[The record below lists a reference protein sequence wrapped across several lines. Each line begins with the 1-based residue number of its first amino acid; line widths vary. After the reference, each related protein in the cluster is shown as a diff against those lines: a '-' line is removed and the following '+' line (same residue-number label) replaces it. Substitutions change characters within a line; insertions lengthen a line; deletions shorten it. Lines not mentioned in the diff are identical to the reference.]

1 MTDSGI
7 KRDNKDEL
15 EDIIFESVES
25 KVAFIEAVLFVS
37 KEPII
42 PERFMDIFNFKK
54 INDFEELINII
65 EKKYENSDRGLSLK
79 ISGGG
84 LSLATKPEF
93 HELLKKFF
101 TIKASSRLSLASLET
116 LSIISYRQPVTLA
129 DISDMR
135 KVNSVGPIKNLL
147 TKKLIKIS
155 GRKKV
160 PGNPILYSTTK
171 EFLLYFGLNDI
182 SELPSLE
189 ELTELFEDKEQPS
202 LFK

>member
-1 MTDSGI
+1 MKEEI
-7 KRDNKDEL
+7 KAFN
-15 EDIIFESVES
+15 FESDES
-25 KVAFIEAVLFVS
+25 KAAFLEAALFVS
-37 KEPII
+37 KDPVI
-42 PERFMDIFNFKK
+42 PERFMDIFGIASIEQFDKLVK
-54 INDFEELINII
+54 II
-65 EKKYENSDRGLSLK
+65 EKKYQDPNRGLVLK

-84 LSLATKPEF
+84 LSLVTKPEL
-93 HELLKKFF
+93 HEFLKEFF
-101 TIKASSRLSLASLET
+101 TIKAASRLSLPSLET
-116 LSIISYRQPVTLA
+116 LSIIAYRQPVTIA

-135 KVNSVGPIKNLL
+135 KVNSVGPVKNLL
-147 TKKLIKIS
+147 AKKLIKIS

-160 PGNPILYSTTK
+160 PGNPMLYSTTK

>member
-1 MTDSGI
+1 MD
-7 KRDNKDEL
+7 KDIDLTQIDLNSIE
-15 EDIIFESVES
+15 
-25 KVAFIEAVLFVS
+25 KKTAFVEAVLFVS
-37 KEPII
+37 KEPVI
-42 PERFMDIFNFKK
+42 PERFMDIFNLKK
-54 INDFEELINII
+54 IEEFEEIVKII
-65 EKKYENSDRGLSLK
+65 EKKYEDDDRGLSLK

-84 LSLATKPEF
+84 LSLATKAAY
-93 HELLKKFF
+93 HDLLKDFF
-101 TIKASSRLSLASLET
+101 TIKSSSRLSLASLES
-116 LSIISYRQPVTLA
+116 LSIIAYRQPVTLA

-135 KVNSVGPIKNLL
+135 KVNSVGPLKNLL
-147 TKKLIKIS
+147 AKKLIKIS

-160 PGNPILYSTTK
+160 PGNPMLYSTTR